1 MAKGKENREL
11 QLNIKANQPEKE
23 LLEKVAQAR
32 GLSNSMLIR
41 MLVADEARRLGI
53 S

>member
-1 MAKGKENREL
+1 MAKQKVIREL
-11 QLNIKANQPEKE
+11 LFTMKMNESEKE
-23 LLEKVAQAR
+23 TLEKVAQVR

-53 S
+53 A